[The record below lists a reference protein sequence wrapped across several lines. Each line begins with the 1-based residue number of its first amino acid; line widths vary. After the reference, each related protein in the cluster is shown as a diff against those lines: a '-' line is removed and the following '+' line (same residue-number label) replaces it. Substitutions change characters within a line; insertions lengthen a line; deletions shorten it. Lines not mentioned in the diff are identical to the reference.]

1 VLVRLAAAA
10 ALVVST
16 IACGGGGGGN
26 AEERRNGAVHQ
37 AYADGP
43 SDTRV
48 IRFAPTPRRVAVA
61 CRRVANVVGA
71 PFPCP
76 RQLPRATRA
85 PAPDAAVPAPRVEL
99 VHQGAGEVSGLSIE
113 YGAPPFEGE
122 PPPGVKVPSS
132 APWQIRPCCFFHAT
146 IELLRSRPRFQARRA
161 SIASRRGFLSTAL
174 GARFTMYN
182 DHVQFTFPS
191 SRRWC
196 LFTVHWAG
204 SPSAT
209 RLLLD
214 QIIAN
219 SYLVEP

>member
-10 ALVVST
+10 LVISS
-16 IACGGGGGGN
+16 IACGGGGDG
-26 AEERRNGAVHQ
+26 EERRTDAVRQ
-37 AYADGP
+37 AYPDGP

-48 IRFAPTPRRVAVA
+48 IRFASPPPRVAAA
-61 CRRVANVVGA
+61 CRRVANIVDA

-99 VHQGAGEVSGLSIE
+99 IHQGAGEVSGLSIE

-122 PPPGVKVPSS
+122 PPPGVKVPQS

-146 IELLRSRPRFQARRA
+146 IELLRSRPGFHAQRA
-161 SIASRRGFLSTAL
+161 SIAGRRGFLSTAL
-174 GARFTMYN
+174 GTRFTMYQN
-182 DHVQFTFPS
+182 HDQFTFPS
-191 SRRWC
+191 NGRWC
-196 LFTVHWAG
+196 LITVHRAG
-204 SPSAT
+204 SASAT

-214 QIIAN
+214 RIVAN
-219 SYLVEP
+219 FDLIEP